1 MDPAVEVKQLRK
13 RLHELELAVI
23 SDREKHER
31 EKKEA
36 EDLVSWSYTGEG

>member
-1 MDPAVEVKQLRK
+1 MDTAVEVTQLRI
-13 RLHELELAVI
+13 RLRDLEIAVI

-36 EDLVSWSYTGEG
+36 EDLVSGCYTGEV